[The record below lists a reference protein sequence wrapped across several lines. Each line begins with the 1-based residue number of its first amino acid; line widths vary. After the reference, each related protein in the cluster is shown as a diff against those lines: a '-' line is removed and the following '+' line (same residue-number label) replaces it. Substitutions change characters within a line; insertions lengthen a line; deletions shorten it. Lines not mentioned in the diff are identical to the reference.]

1 MVAARRLDIL
11 SRQPEGS
18 SGRPPKNH
26 LNPLYSP
33 ISPSSLPYYDYAIST
48 RLFQIQGRKFYER
61 DESRLHLIYDDS
73 A

>member
-18 SGRPPKNH
+18 SGRPPKNR

-48 RLFQIQGRKFYER
+48 RL
-61 DESRLHLIYDDS
+61 L
-73 A
+73 